1 MIRHAMDIWYEEVK
15 AATANES
22 IALNA
27 TVEPMLIS
35 ESNTVKARDISTALK
50 GMFQP
55 GLTCKEI

>member
-15 AATANES
+15 AATAKES

-35 ESNTVKARDISTALK
+35 ESNTVKARDMSTALK